1 MARSCASR
9 HIFPSRPPS
18 KPPGFRR
25 SDVAGERR
33 DPSRALDA
41 YNRRD
46 VDALLEEL
54 DPEVEWRSAIL
65 MPLGRE
71 ARVHRGHEGVREG
84 LRDLYEALAEFRVEY
99 SEIRDLSDRIVGV
112 GRVRVPERQSGV
124 ETEAPLT
131 SVIDVKNGKGIRVW
145 NYLDPREA
153 LEAAGLT
160 E

>member
-1 MARSCASR
+1 MSQENVET
-9 HIFPSRPPS
+9 F
-18 KPPGFRR
+18 K
-25 SDVAGERR
+25 
-33 DPSRALDA
+33 RAADA

-46 VDALLEEL
+46 VEALLKEL

-84 LRDLYEALAEFRVEY
+84 LRDVYKALAEFHAEY
-99 SEIRDLSDRIVGV
+99 SEIRDLSDRIVGI
-112 GRVRVPERQSGV
+112 GRVRMRDRQSGV
-124 ETEAPLT
+124 ETESPLI
-131 SVIDVKNGKGIRVW
+131 SVIDVKNGKGTRVW

-153 LEAAGLT
+153 LEATGLS